1 VAQEYRPAKLKI
13 GKAHPDPVVETASLA
28 AVEPPDI
35 AYQLHLDDLVAAGDL
50 SALQVCQ
57 PLLPMPDRVASCSM
71 SRLPITMSIG
81 EPWVGLRHLL
91 PHKRVGPRWRR
102 IINLP

>member
-1 VAQEYRPAKLKI
+1 MAHRRSQRRRFSTLAQEYRPAKLEF

-50 SALQVCQ
+50 SALQV
-57 PLLPMPDRVASCSM
+57 PP
-71 SRLPITMSIG
+71 
-81 EPWVGLRHLL
+81 
-91 PHKRVGPRWRR
+91 GP
-102 IINLP
+102 